1 MIDTEQLNELRDKL
15 IDMRLVYNNTDFAQR
30 IGKARSYVS
39 EALNGRRAITEQ
51 FVLSIGDAFPE
62 ISKDWLLTGEGT
74 MLAGESEV
82 KANAKELNPEALNW
96 ISVPVIPFRA
106 MAGSTGWYE
115 DVFAD
120 DWKEKRTVIAPL
132 GAKASDH
139 AIFTV
144 TGDSMEPTLI
154 EGDEILAKHVP
165 FDCYKENRL
174 RIYNYSIW
182 IIATKSEGILIKN
195 ITEHDVENHTITCH
209 SFNDKYSDFVLD
221 LSEVK
226 DIYHIVSLTRNY

>member
-1 MIDTEQLNELRDKL
+1 MNAIDILD
-15 IDMRLVYNNTDFAQR
+15 RLLDYTGENRSSLARR
-30 IGKARSYVS
+30 IGVIPQRFHDIANGKTKAFSY
-39 EALNGRRAITEQ
+39 EIADKITT
-51 FVLSIGDAFPE
+51 AFPE
-62 ISKDWLLTGEGT
+62 VDKNFLLTGEGT
-74 MLAGESEV
+74 MLVGEQEV
-82 KANAKELNPEALNW
+82 KANAKELDPEGLNW

-120 DWKEKRTVIAPL
+120 EWKEKRTVIAPL
-132 GAKASDH
+132 GAKAIDH

>member
-1 MIDTEQLNELRDKL
+1 MNDYQ
-15 IDMRLVYNNTDFAQR
+15 RLKQVIAEIKYREGITQ
-30 IGKARSYVS
+30 KAIS
-39 EALNGRRAITEQ
+39 EALGFKNQSYLSDIANGRFPVTEDIS
-51 FVLSIGDAFPE
+51 VRLSE
-62 ISKDWLLTGEGT
+62 LYTYISKDWLLTGEGT
-74 MLAGESEV
+74 MLAGEGEV
-82 KANAKELNPEALNW
+82 KANAKELDPEGLNW
-96 ISVPVIPFRA
+96 ITVPVIPFRA

-120 DWKEKRTVIAPL
+120 EWKEKRTVIAPL
-132 GAKASDH
+132 GAKAIDH

-221 LSEVK
+221 LSDVK

>member
-1 MIDTEQLNELRDKL
+1 MNAIDILD
-15 IDMRLVYNNTDFAQR
+15 RLLDYTGENRSSLARR
-30 IGKARSYVS
+30 IGVIPQRFHDIANGKTKAFSY
-39 EALNGRRAITEQ
+39 EIADKITT
-51 FVLSIGDAFPE
+51 AFPE
-62 ISKDWLLTGEGT
+62 VDKNFLLTGEGT

-82 KANAKELNPEALNW
+82 KANAKELDPEGLNW
-96 ISVPVIPFRA
+96 ITVPVIPFRA

-120 DWKEKRTVIAPL
+120 EWKEKRTVIAPL
-132 GAKASDH
+132 GAKAIDH